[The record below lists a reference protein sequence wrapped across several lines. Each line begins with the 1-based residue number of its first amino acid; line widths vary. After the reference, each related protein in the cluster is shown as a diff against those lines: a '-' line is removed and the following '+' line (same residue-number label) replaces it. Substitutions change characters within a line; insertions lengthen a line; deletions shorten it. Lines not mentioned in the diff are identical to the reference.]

1 MRLIVC
7 FAAFCALAGAASAQA
22 PITYAGQ
29 GGQSPAPVQTA
40 ALGERLAGADD
51 NSYGYGQRSQRQSG
65 AVIDLRRSA
74 SPAAPQQAA
83 QVAMTGEAG
92 AQPWLERERV
102 GPPYQA
108 NGRWYVPTPEPGYE
122 QVGEGSWY
130 GPNFH
135 GLRTANGEVY
145 DQEALTAAHPTLPLN
160 SLVQVTNLE
169 NGREIIVRIN
179 DRGPF
184 VGERLIDLTRAGA
197 ALLGYERAGRA
208 RVHVR
213 YLGPAPRRVSADA
226 ASAPA
231 PQAVGPA
238 AAPVEQGNLELAGGP
253 MSLLP
258 EPVQTAPSGWAVPQ
272 AQPASFTPASG
283 AYVVQVGAFSDP
295 ANAQRVR
302 AMAEAAGP
310 VEVDVRRAAS
320 GAELFRVRVGPFNSA
335 QDAESAR
342 RTLAGMGYPDAVVAQ
357 R

>member
-1 MRLIVC
+1 MRFAVTFTAL
-7 FAAFCALAGAASAQA
+7 FAAAGAAAAQA
-22 PITYAGQ
+22 PITFAGQ
-29 GGQSPAPVQTA
+29 GAPAPHVQTA
-40 ALGERLAGADD
+40 ALPDRLAGADD
-51 NSYGYGQRSQRQSG
+51 NSYGYGQIQARQQDG
-65 AVIDLRRSA
+65 VIDLRRSA
-74 SPAAPQQAA
+74 GQTAPQTAA
-83 QVAMTGEAG
+83 AEPAPAQAG

-145 DQEALTAAHPTLPLN
+145 DQEGLTAAHPTLPLN

-197 ALLGYERAGRA
+197 EILGFERAGHA

-213 YLGPAPRRVSADA
+213 YLGPAPRRVNADGV
-226 ASAPA
+226 SAPA
-231 PQAVGPA
+231 PASQPAQADD
-238 AAPVEQGNLELAGGP
+238 LAGGP
-253 MSLLP
+253 MSLVP
-258 EPVQTAPSGWAVPQ
+258 ERTEPAPQWPQPEVQTIAYAPRA
-272 AQPASFTPASG
+272 G

-295 ANAQRVR
+295 VNAQRVR
-302 AMAEAAGP
+302 GAVEAAGP
-310 VEVDVRRAAS
+310 VDIDVRRN
-320 GAELFRVRVGPFNSA
+320 GAGVELFRVRVGPYA
-335 QDAESAR
+335 TPAEAEDAR
-342 RTLAGMGYPDAVVAQ
+342 RMLAGMGYPDAVVAQ

>member
-1 MRLIVC
+1 MR
-7 FAAFCALAGAASAQA
+7 FALTFIALCAVSGAAAAQA
-22 PITYAGQ
+22 PITFAGQ
-29 GGQSPAPVQTA
+29 GAPPVQTA
-40 ALGERLAGADD
+40 ALPDRLAGADD
-51 NSYGYGQRSQRQSG
+51 NSYGYGQNSASGRAG
-65 AVIDLRRSA
+65 AVIDLRRTNSA
-74 SPAAPQQAA
+74 APATQAPQQQPAA
-83 QVAMTGEAG
+83 EQG

-102 GPPYQA
+102 GPPYEV

-122 QVGEGSWY
+122 QVGQGSWY

-197 ALLGYERAGRA
+197 ALLGYERAGHA

-213 YLGPAPRRVSADA
+213 YLGPAPRRVNANGANVA
-226 ASAPA
+226 AQQPPMAAPSSAPSSM
-231 PQAVGPA
+231 PDDSG
-238 AAPVEQGNLELAGGP
+238 LAGGP

-258 EPVQTAPSGWAVPQ
+258 ENTGAP
-272 AQPASFTPASG
+272 TPAPAIHTAAYAPPSPG
-283 AYVVQVGAFSDP
+283 AFVVQVGAFSDP

-302 AMAEAAGP
+302 GAVEEAGP
-310 VEVDVRRAAS
+310 VEIDVRRTAT
-320 GAELFRVRVGPFNSA
+320 GAELFRVRVGPFQSA
-335 QDAESAR
+335 ADAERAQQ
-342 RTLAGMGYPDAVVAQ
+342 TLAALGYPNAVVAQ